1 MFDET
6 LAKVANDLIDFGN
19 RDEAVEGLKALYAED
34 AVSVEA
40 GDMGMGRESNGVAAI
55 IAKHEAWNAMVEAHS
70 SKITGPFFHGDN
82 QFGLIFELD
91 STNRQTGERS
101 EMREL
106 GIYTVK
112 DGKIT
117 REEFFYSA

>member
-6 LAKVANDLIDFGN
+6 LTKIANDLIDYGN
-19 RDEAVEGLKALYAED
+19 RNEAVAGLKALYADD

-40 GDMGMGRESNGVAAI
+40 ADMGMGRERKGVQEI
-55 IAKHEAWNAMVEAHS
+55 IAKHEAWNSMVEAHET
-70 SKITGPFFHGDN
+70 KIHGPFFHGPS

-101 EMREL
+101 DMKEL
-106 GIYTVK
+106 AIYTVE
-112 DGKIT
+112 DGKIA